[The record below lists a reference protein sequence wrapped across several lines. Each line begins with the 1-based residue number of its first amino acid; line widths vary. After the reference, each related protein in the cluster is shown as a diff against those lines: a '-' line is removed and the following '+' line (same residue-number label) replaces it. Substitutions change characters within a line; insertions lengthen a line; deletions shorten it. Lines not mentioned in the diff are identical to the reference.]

1 MHLKKC
7 KIIVLQSNMYM
18 TQMLKGLD
26 ELIFGNFFL
35 WNMFIWSHMSIYNL

>member
-26 ELIFGNFFL
+26 ELIFGKL
-35 WNMFIWSHMSIYNL
+35 KIQECDQLD